1 MRLYFKTTPNTEP
14 VPFTYQV
21 ALVGALHKW
30 LGDNDLHDDMSLY
43 SLSWL
48 YNGKQHKDGL
58 EFPQG
63 AGFFISAPDTSLHQR
78 IVAGVFSD
86 PGIRYGLNVQEV
98 QLAEQPVFGNVERFM
113 LQSPALIK
121 RSINGKIKFYYPEDP
136 EADTLLTETLQH
148 KLRKIGK
155 GHLQVKVGF
164 DRSYPNIKIRLV
176 NYKGINNKAT
186 FCPVI
191 VEGDPEAIALAWEV
205 GVGNSTGI
213 GFGAVR

>member
-21 ALVGALHKW
+21 PLVGALHKW
-30 LGDNDLHDDMSLY
+30 LGDNDLHDDMSMY

-48 YNGKQHKDGL
+48 YNGKQRKNGL
-58 EFPQG
+58 DFPEG
-63 AGFFISAPDTSLHQR
+63 ACFFISAPDTSLHQR

-86 PGIRYGLNVQEV
+86 PAIRYGMAVQEV
-98 QLAEQPVFGNVERFM
+98 QLADQPNFGSSERFV

-121 RSINGKIKFYYPEDP
+121 RSINGKTKFYFPEDP
-136 EADTLLTETLQH
+136 EADACLTETLQH

-155 GHLQVKVGF
+155 GHLSVTVRF
-164 DRSYPNIKIRLV
+164 DRSYSNIKIRLV

-191 VEGDPEAIALAWEV
+191 VEGDPEAVALAWEV